1 VRFVKMQGSGNDFLL
16 VEAEGEERNWETLA
30 RAMCDRH
37 YGAGADGLMLV
48 LPSQRAD
55 VRMRLFNADGSE
67 AEVSG
72 NGVRCL
78 VKYVVERGLA
88 RPRDGR
94 LQVEATSGVL
104 EAEAFGD
111 GRQVERV
118 RVSMGAPRFAA
129 EEVPVVT
136 ETAPPIVDMPLDVE
150 GRALAVTCLSMG
162 NPHAVLFVDGPVEEY
177 PLEEVGPKVERH
189 PSFPQRVNFGVAR
202 VLARDRMEVRVWERG
217 VGETLACGTG
227 SSAAMVAAHLKGL
240 AGDKVDITQPGGRL
254 TVEWETDA
262 HGGRGEVHLTGPAE
276 LVFEGEWP
284 GPSTSPG

>member
-1 VRFVKMQGSGNDFLL
+1 MRFVKMQGTGNDFLL
-16 VEAEGEERNWETLA
+16 VEAQGEERDWGALA

-78 VKYVVERGLA
+78 VKYVVKRGLA

-94 LQVEATSGVL
+94 VRVEAASGVL
-104 EAEAFGD
+104 EAEVFGD
-111 GRQVERV
+111 EGRVERV
-118 RVSMGAPRFAA
+118 RVSIGTPRFAPD
-129 EEVPVVT
+129 EVPVLT
-136 ETAPPIVDMPLDVE
+136 EMEPPIVDMPLEVE
-150 GRALAVTCLSMG
+150 GQTLAVTCLSMG
-162 NPHAVLFVDGPVEEY
+162 NPHAVLFLDGPVEEF
-177 PLEEVGPKVERH
+177 PLGEVGPKVERH
-189 PSFPQRVNFGVAR
+189 PAFPARVNFGVAR

-217 VGETLACGTG
+217 VAETLACGTG
-227 SSAAMVAAHLKGL
+227 SSAAMVAARLKRLVGER
-240 AGDKVDITQPGGRL
+240 VDIRQPGGTL
-254 TVEWETDA
+254 TVEWDS
-262 HGGRGEVHLTGPAE
+262 RGEVYLTGPAE

-284 GPSTSPG
+284 DPSTSSG

>member
-1 VRFVKMQGSGNDFLL
+1 MRFVKMQGTGNDFLL
-16 VEAEGEERNWETLA
+16 VEAQGEERDWGALA

-88 RPRDGR
+88 RLRAGR
-94 LQVEATSGVL
+94 VRVEAASGVL

-111 GRQVERV
+111 EGRVERV
-118 RVSMGAPRFAA
+118 RLSMGAPRFAPD
-129 EEVPVVT
+129 EVPVLT
-136 ETAPPIVDMPLDVE
+136 EMEPPIVDMPLEVE
-150 GRALAVTCLSMG
+150 GQTLAVTCLSMG

-177 PLEEVGPKVERH
+177 PLEDLGRKVEHH
-189 PSFPQRVNFGVAR
+189 PAFPARVNFGVAR
-202 VLARDRMEVRVWERG
+202 VLGRDRMEVRVWERG

-227 SSAAMVAAHLKGL
+227 SSAAMVAARLKGL
-240 AGDKVDITQPGGRL
+240 VGDRVDITQPGGSL
-254 TVEWETDA
+254 TVEWD
-262 HGGRGEVHLTGPAE
+262 GRGEVYLSGAAE
-276 LVFEGEWP
+276 FVFEGEWP
-284 GPSTSPG
+284 DP